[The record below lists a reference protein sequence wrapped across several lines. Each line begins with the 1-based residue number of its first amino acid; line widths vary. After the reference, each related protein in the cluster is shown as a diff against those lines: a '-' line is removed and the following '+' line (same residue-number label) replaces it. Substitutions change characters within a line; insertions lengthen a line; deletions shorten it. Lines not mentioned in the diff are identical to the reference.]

1 MTSTDLVSELLTL
14 GPGQN
19 SPETRLYSRL
29 LLRFLADNIHD
40 ARLSNGL
47 PVRDV
52 TDFNMWL
59 RELADKVRPPST
71 SSPVNFADHELRSTG
86 RAVESDWCP
95 GCGHIHADPAE
106 CGFPMGGAGKCLCDR
121 RVPA

>member
-1 MTSTDLVSELLTL
+1 MTATDLVAELLSL

-29 LLRFLADNIHD
+29 LLRFLADNLHD
-40 ARLSNGL
+40 AKLSNGM

-52 TDFNMWL
+52 TDFDMWL
-59 RELADKVRPPST
+59 RELADKVKAPTVSAPAT
-71 SSPVNFADHELRSTG
+71 FAAHPLRSTN
-86 RAVESDWCP
+86 RVVESDWCP
-95 GCGHIHADPAE
+95 VCGHIHADPDE

-121 RVPA
+121 RMPA